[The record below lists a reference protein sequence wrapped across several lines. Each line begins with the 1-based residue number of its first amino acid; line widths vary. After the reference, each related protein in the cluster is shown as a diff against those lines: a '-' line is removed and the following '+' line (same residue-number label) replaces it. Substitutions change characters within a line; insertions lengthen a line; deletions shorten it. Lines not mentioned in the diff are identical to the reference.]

1 MGKTRLLFLSANP
14 WSTSRILIDEEAR
27 AVFDGLQAGPYRDH
41 FESHNHSAIQPM
53 DLQRLLMIHQPHI
66 VHFCG
71 HGSKSQRIILGG
83 SAGKGRTI
91 GIDGLRRV
99 LALYNRHVSLVVLN
113 ACFTAK
119 HAVST
124 AKVIDYSIGTES
136 SIGDKA
142 SVAFSYAF
150 YRALSFGRSVKE
162 AFESAQAELALGRI
176 RRSQGI
182 ALFTRD
188 GLAETDVFPRDQHL
202 QTILPFYNRR
212 IAVAEKLKREIP
224 LLEALA

>member
-1 MGKTRLLFLSANP
+1 MGKIRLLFLSANP

-27 AVFDGLQAGPYRDH
+27 AVFEGLQAGPYRDN
-41 FESHNHSAIQPM
+41 FEWHNHSAIQPV

-91 GIDGLRRV
+91 DIDGLRRV
-99 LALYNRHVSLVVLN
+99 LALYSHHISLLVLN

-124 AKVIDYSIGTES
+124 AKVINYSIGTEN

-142 SVAFSYAF
+142 SVAFSHAF
-150 YRALSFGRSVKE
+150 YSALSFGRSVKE
-162 AFESAQAELALGRI
+162 AFESAQAELALART
-176 RRSQGI
+176 RRSRGI
-182 ALFTRD
+182 ALFIRN
-188 GLAETDVFPRDQHL
+188 GLDQADVFPRDQHL
-202 QTILPFYNRR
+202 PIASSQQTVLPFYNPRKTFS
-212 IAVAEKLKREIP
+212 AVI
-224 LLEALA
+224 